1 MEVKV
6 DASGRM
12 VIPARLRR
20 LLGIGEDGGTV
31 DVVDTADGLSIRPH
45 DDSPPQI
52 HRDEHGLLVIDT
64 GRVVTTREVSDAID
78 EDRARRG

>member
-6 DASGRM
+6 DAAGRM

-20 LLGIGEDGGTV
+20 LLGLGEDGGTV
-31 DVVDTADGLSIRPH
+31 EVVDTADGLSIRPQ
-45 DDSPPQI
+45 DESPPRIQ
-52 HRDEHGLLVIDT
+52 RDEHGLLVIDT
-64 GRVVTTREVSDAID
+64 GREVTAREVSDAID